1 MTSFRSIFS
10 FCVRSFQSNFIVLV
24 IGVTTLFW
32 STFIENSRI
41 IFEKS
46 IGTDQWIIALESGRK
61 ELQIQPVISMTSFHR
76 LDPPCR
82 QGREATIP
90 TELNFDNSKQYNFF
104 DRSYVSQRH
113 ISPKIHR
120 STTKSLFI
128 VSFPKYPKSVSKT
141 GSRRRPLSMANAS

>member
-1 MTSFRSIFS
+1 M
-10 FCVRSFQSNFIVLV
+10 VFI
-24 IGVTTLFW
+24 
-32 STFIENSRI
+32 
-41 IFEKS
+41 
-46 IGTDQWIIALESGRK
+46 
-61 ELQIQPVISMTSFHR
+61 

-113 ISPKIHR
+113 ISSKIHR

-128 VSFPKYPKSVSKT
+128 VSFPKYSKSVFKT
-141 GSRRRPLSMANAS
+141 GSWLWPLSMANAS